1 MGGGFHFVASH
12 WILYE
17 RTESAQSMAWLV
29 ISYMLPLLIVN
40 PICGVLVDRYNR
52 RRLLS
57 IAVGYQMFLD
67 LGLIG
72 LMASGQFH
80 PSHLFIYA
88 PLMSVGGAL
97 YGTALP
103 AFLREKLDRSQLL
116 HANSLNTA
124 LMQGGYLLGA
134 GLAGL
139 CYPVL
144 GAIGSFSV
152 DAFSFAVGLIGWVI
166 IKRWFLLIDPR
177 LDRLFKHVLDS

>member
-88 PLMSVGGAL
+88 PLMSVGGRSMERL
-97 YGTALP
+97 Y
-103 AFLREKLDRSQLL
+103 L
-116 HANSLNTA
+116 HSYVRN
-124 LMQGGYLLGA
+124 
-134 GLAGL
+134 
-139 CYPVL
+139 
-144 GAIGSFSV
+144 
-152 DAFSFAVGLIGWVI
+152 W
-166 IKRWFLLIDPR
+166 IDPN
-177 LDRLFKHVLDS
+177 FSMQTV